1 MFLFK
6 TRKSNTFALVLKKA
20 ISIVFVFLLVFSNLS
35 RIWILIDF
43 KVNQD
48 FIAKVLCINKDKPEL
63 QCNGKCHLAS
73 QIKDQEEKENQGT
86 SSETNIKTEVIY
98 FSIYNAELPSQ
109 EEQPVLT
116 KEKSPFYNC
125 LRSSDFLDR
134 LLRPPQLA

>member
-98 FSIYNAELPSQ
+98 FSMYSAELPSQ
-109 EEQPVLT
+109 EEQPVLS
-116 KEKSPFYNC
+116 KEESPFYNC